1 MNRLSL
7 TTIAAAAALAFAAA
21 TSTPLVAQEGPDA
34 VFAKGVAF
42 LQAKQ
47 FTEAQDTFDGMIRQ
61 FGKEAEKDF
70 GPRFGAVY
78 YHRALAFQGQGKF
91 QEAFTDFETTATQ
104 FANKPGV
111 AQINPYQ
118 TISLLMAGFAQM
130 QSKEPDHEKA
140 MEYFKKF
147 ERAMATNPPV
157 ADRDNVVYNRA
168 ALWGNSAIC
177 EAKNGKP
184 RNAAEY
190 FKKIVTDEGGADRAN
205 RNTFEKTP
213 QLVLSGA
220 VEIVEAFAA
229 SKSPEDAVQFINE
242 NALYLRADPGILYH
256 FAPRFL
262 QIASEATKEERFAL
276 ALAIYAI
283 IPTTREALE
292 GLEAAART
300 KEAAPSLDGK
310 LSAYGQLIK
319 DIKDKLAK
327 DVAEGTPIDAYALD
341 GTARIFQLKN
351 NFEAVYGVYRTLVA
365 QYPKSKLRP
374 EILYSVALAASVTSR
389 LDETQKYGEMFIK
402 EFPAHELRPRV
413 EELMIEG
420 MFWAGRYEDALRIAS
435 TLTPAPGSKAADLAE
450 FVIGGSNYF
459 LGRYT
464 EAEPQLKKHVETF
477 KESSN
482 REAARFYE
490 ADNLARLNRFTDA
503 GTKLDDF
510 LRDYPDSSMLDLALY
525 SRANVHYNLDQNEPA
540 VSRLNQFLTKRPFSG
555 LRDQAQNLFGNVF
568 ESQSKPNEA
577 EESYRKA
584 KETAES
590 LGHDSVSAESI
601 VFLMGLLGGE
611 EDRASDVAAL
621 YDEFFQK
628 YPENPNRAKAAVIPL
643 RALEKVNRIPDGLKR
658 LEEIIAAFGNNIEAV
673 GLEDAIVSYVTYAEK
688 GGMSLQQLRDKLYN
702 FPGLPADAD
711 VARPRLRMALI
722 DLYEKKIREEKDD
735 DKRANLQGEIEALF
749 NALRRDFPMEKLSNY
764 VLNRIG
770 DNLLRNGRGDMAEE
784 YFNQVLKTPDVSF
797 KDKAMFNLA
806 VIYGE
811 SEQKAQPEK
820 AIELLDKLVADFG
833 SEPGLKE
840 KVARQKAITYELA
853 GKWDKVSE
861 AWLFYLKNK
870 AWTRFQT
877 EAYYHRAYAQ
887 EKMGLWD
894 DALVNYAQGPVLD
907 PGNLLYSSPSFL
919 RFAEIQ
925 YKEKNRRQEGYESLR
940 KMMKLIGHLEEAEA
954 KMLRDDVPKLS
965 ATERRRLGDRLKTNF
980 VAKGRETLAGWEAA
994 GGINVIV
1001 DAPKDK
1007 KTRRTLLSHDH
1018 ESHLFLLPASGRH
1031 LFLARAAAPGGRR
1044 RSSRSRRRCRQSEPP
1059 ALIPS
1064 QHSARE
1070 RRKDDSTERGLSFQD
1085 GCRPHYLREQCRRRP
1100 LRGP

>member
-1 MNRLSL
+1 MKRLLIS
-7 TTIAAAAALAFAAA
+7 TIAALAFAA
-21 TSTPLVAQEGPDA
+21 TSAPLIAQDGPDA

-42 LQAKQ
+42 LEGKKYA
-47 FTEAQDTFDGMIRQ
+47 EAQDAFDGMIAQ
-61 FGKEAEKDF
+61 HGKNAMQDF

-78 YHRALAFQGQGKF
+78 YHRALAYQGQGKY

-147 ERAMATNPPV
+147 ERAMATQPPV

-168 ALWGNSAIC
+168 ALWVNSAIC
-177 EAKNGKP
+177 EAKTGKP
-184 RNAAEY
+184 RNAAEF
-190 FKKIVTDEGGADRAN
+190 FKKLVTDEGGADRAN
-205 RNTFEKTP
+205 RNIFEKTP
-213 QLVLSGA
+213 QLVLSA
-220 VEIVEAFAA
+220 ALEIIDAFANSA
-229 SKSPEDAVQFINE
+229 TPGDGVEFIEQNRKH
-242 NALYLRADPGILYH
+242 LRSDPGILYH
-256 FAPRFL
+256 YAPRLL
-262 QIASEATKEERFAL
+262 QIASESTKEGHYPL
-276 ALAIYAI
+276 ALAIYSI
-283 IPTTREALE
+283 TPTTREALE

-300 KEAAPSLDGK
+300 RQAAPSLDGK
-310 LSAYGQLIK
+310 LPAFGQLIK
-319 DIKDKLAK
+319 EIKDKLLK
-327 DVAEGTPIDAYALD
+327 DVEEGTPIEAYALD

-351 NFEAVYGVYRTLVA
+351 NFEAVYGVYRTLAA
-365 QYPKSKLRP
+365 QFPKSKLRP
-374 EILYSVALAASVTSR
+374 EILYSLALAASVTGR
-389 LDETQKYGEMFIK
+389 LDETQKYGDIFIK
-402 EFPAHELRPRV
+402 EFPSHELRPRV

-435 TLTPAPGSKAADLAE
+435 NITPAPAPGSKVADLVD

-464 EAEPQLKKHVETF
+464 AAAPLLKKHVETY
-477 KESSN
+477 KDSTH
-482 REAARFYE
+482 REMARFYQ
-490 ADNLARLNRFTDA
+490 ADNLARLNRFTEA

-540 VSRLNQFLTKRPFSG
+540 VSRLNQFLTKRPYSG
-555 LRDQAQNLFGNVF
+555 LRDQAQNLFGNIF
-568 ESQSKPNEA
+568 ESQSKPEEA
-577 EESYRKA
+577 EASYRKA
-584 KETAES
+584 KETAET
-590 LGHDSVSAESI
+590 LGHDGVAAESI
-601 VFLMGLLGGE
+601 VYLMGLLADE
-611 EDRASDVAAL
+611 EKRAADVAAL
-621 YDEFFQK
+621 YDEFFEK

-643 RALEKVNRIPDGLKR
+643 KALEKMNRIPDALKR

-688 GGMSLQQLRDKLYN
+688 GGMSLQELRDRLYN

-735 DKRANLQGEIEALF
+735 AKRANLQGEIEALF
-749 NALRRDFPMEKLSNY
+749 NALRRDFPIEKLSNY

-770 DNLLRNGRGDMAEE
+770 DNLMRNGRGDMARE
-784 YFNQVLKTPDVSF
+784 YFDQVIKSPDVSF
-797 KDKAMFNLA
+797 KDKAMFNIA

-811 SEQKAQPEK
+811 SEQNAQPDK
-820 AIELLDKLVADFG
+820 AIEMLNKVAANFG

-840 KVARQKAITYELA
+840 KVTRQKAITYELA

-861 AWLFYLKNK
+861 TWLEYLRNK
-870 AWTRFQT
+870 AWTRHQT
-877 EAYYHRAYAQ
+877 EAYYFRALAQ

-925 YKEKNRRQEGYESLR
+925 YKEKSRRQEGYESLR

-954 KMLRDDVPKLS
+954 KMLREDAPKLS
-965 ATERRRLGDRLKTNF
+965 PTDRRRLGDRLKTNYL
-980 VAKGRETLAGWEAA
+980 AKARETLAAWEAA

-1001 DAPKDK
+1001 DDPKAK
-1007 KTRRTLLSHDH
+1007 K
-1018 ESHLFLLPASGRH
+1018 
-1031 LFLARAAAPGGRR
+1031 
-1044 RSSRSRRRCRQSEPP
+1044 
-1059 ALIPS
+1059 
-1064 QHSARE
+1064 
-1070 RRKDDSTERGLSFQD
+1070 
-1085 GCRPHYLREQCRRRP
+1085 
-1100 LRGP
+1100 

>member
-1 MNRLSL
+1 MNRLSFH
-7 TTIAAAAALAFAAA
+7 TTAIAAAIAFAAA
-21 TSTPLVAQEGPDA
+21 TGTTLVAQEGPDA
-34 VFAKGVAF
+34 IFNKGVAF
-42 LQAKQ
+42 LQGKQ
-47 FTEAQDTFDGMIRQ
+47 YAEAQDAFDGMVAQ
-61 FGKEAEKDF
+61 HGKNAMQDF

-78 YHRALAFQGQGKF
+78 YHRALAYQGQGKF
-91 QEAFTDFETTATQ
+91 QEAFTDFEITATQ

-118 TISLLMAGFAQM
+118 TISLLMGGFSLMQM
-130 QSKEPDHEKA
+130 KDPDHEKA
-140 MEYFKKF
+140 MEFFKKF
-147 ERAMATNPPV
+147 ERAMATQPPV
-157 ADRDNVVYNRA
+157 LDRDNVVYNRA

-177 EAKNGKP
+177 EAKTGKP
-184 RNAAEY
+184 RSAAEY

-205 RNTFEKTP
+205 RSTFEKTP
-213 QLVLSGA
+213 QLIMSA
-220 VEIVEAFAA
+220 AIEIVDAFAR
-229 SKSPEDAVQFINE
+229 SKTPEEGVQFIE
-242 NALYLRADPGILYH
+242 QNAVHLRADPGVLYH

-262 QIASEATKEERFAL
+262 QIASEATKEENFPFAL
-276 ALAIYAI
+276 AVYSI
-283 IPTTREALE
+283 IPTTREARE
-292 GLEAAART
+292 GLDASSRST
-300 KEAAPSLDGK
+300 EAAPGIDGK
-310 LSAYGQLIK
+310 LTAYGQLIK
-319 DIKDKLAK
+319 EIREKLDK
-327 DVAEGTPIDAYALD
+327 DVAEGTPIEAYALD

-351 NFEAVYGVYRTLVA
+351 NYEAVYGVYRTLAA
-365 QYPKSKLRP
+365 QFPKSKLRP
-374 EILYSVALAASVTSR
+374 EILYSVALAASITSR
-389 LDETQKYGEMFIK
+389 LDETQKYGDIFLK
-402 EFPAHELRPRV
+402 EFPNHELRPRV

-435 TLTPAPGSKAADLAE
+435 TINAPAGSKAADLVD

-464 EAEPQLKKHVETF
+464 EAEPKLKSHVETY
-477 KESSN
+477 KESSH
-482 REAARFYE
+482 REMARFYE
-490 ADNLARLNRFTDA
+490 ADNLARLNRFTEA

-525 SRANVHYNLDQNEPA
+525 SRANVHYNLDQTEPA

-568 ESQSKPNEA
+568 ESQSKPKEA

-590 LGHDSVSAESI
+590 LGHDSVAAESI
-601 VFLMGLLGGE
+601 IFLMGLLGGE

-643 RALEKVNRIPDGLKR
+643 KALEKVNRIPEALKR

-702 FPGLPADAD
+702 FPNLPPDAD

-735 DKRANLQGEIEALF
+735 AKRANLQGEIEALF
-749 NALRRDFPMEKLSNY
+749 NALRRDFPIEKLSNY

-770 DNLLRNGRGDMAEE
+770 DNLMRNGRGDMARE
-784 YFNQVLKTPDVSF
+784 YFDQVIKSPDVSF
-797 KDKAMFNLA
+797 KDKAMFNIA

-811 SEQKAQPEK
+811 SEQKPEPDK
-820 AIELLDKLVADFG
+820 AIEMLNKVVADFG
-833 SEPGLKE
+833 TEPGLKE
-840 KVARQKAITYELA
+840 KVTRQKAITYELA
-853 GKWDKVSE
+853 GNWKMVSE
-861 AWLFYLKNK
+861 TWLEYLKNK
-870 AWTRFQT
+870 AWTRHQT
-877 EAYYHRAYAQ
+877 EAYYFRAVAL
-887 EKMGLWD
+887 EKLQLWD

-907 PGNLLYSSPSFL
+907 PGNLIYSSPSFF

-925 YKEKNRRQEGYESLR
+925 YKEKSRRQEGYESLR
-940 KMMKLIGHLEEAEA
+940 KMMKLIGHLEEEEA

-965 ATERRRLGDRLKTNF
+965 ATDLRRLGDRVKTNF

-1001 DAPKDK
+1001 DAPPPK
-1007 KTRRTLLSHDH
+1007 KTR
-1018 ESHLFLLPASGRH
+1018 
-1031 LFLARAAAPGGRR
+1031 
-1044 RSSRSRRRCRQSEPP
+1044 
-1059 ALIPS
+1059 
-1064 QHSARE
+1064 
-1070 RRKDDSTERGLSFQD
+1070 
-1085 GCRPHYLREQCRRRP
+1085 
-1100 LRGP
+1100 